1 MIFEERSN
9 SIIKVIGVG
18 GGGGNAVAY
27 MYKQGIKGVDFAVCN
42 TDNQALEANP
52 IPLKLQLGPNL
63 TEGMGAGSIPEIGK
77 QSCIES
83 IDDVRRFLET
93 DTKMLFITAG
103 MGGGTGTG
111 AAPIIAKAAREMDI
125 LTVGIVTLPFKF
137 EGIKRRNQAME
148 GLEALKK
155 SVDSILVISNDKLRE
170 ICGNLELSKAF
181 SKADDI
187 LATAAKGIAEI
198 ITVPGYINVDFK
210 DVNTVMKNSGVSIMG
225 FASAEGE
232 DRAKKAVET
241 ALNSPLLEDNDIRGA
256 QHILLNITS
265 GDKEVTMDEIGE
277 ITEYISEEAGIG
289 TNMIWGNCKDES
301 LGDSISVTIIA
312 TGFDEGKKRLEE
324 INKSQIKVNLD
335 EPFDIVDDVPRTSNV
350 FETDKPNVIEFNNIP
365 DLNKIEYSSSESLP
379 KSENR
384 MRQKDNTVNTKAREL
399 ERANLEE
406 IRKTSSIPLDSPK
419 IIAEMEDIPA
429 YLRRKVLL
437 EDVEKEADNRTSKLS
452 INIDDAEGPRIE
464 RNNSFF
470 HDNVD

>member
-1 MIFEERSN
+1 MLFEERNN

-27 MYKQGIKGVDFAVCN
+27 MFRQGIKGVDFAVCN
-42 TDNQALEANP
+42 TDNQALESNP
-52 IPLKLQLGPNL
+52 IPIKLQLGPNL
-63 TEGMGAGSIPEIGK
+63 TEGMGAGSIPEVGK

-83 IDDVRRFLET
+83 IDDVRKFLSD

-137 EGIKRRNQAME
+137 EGMKRRSQAME

-170 ICGNLELSKAF
+170 ICGDLELSKAF
-181 SKADDI
+181 AKADDI
-187 LATAAKGIAEI
+187 LATAARGIAEI

-225 FASAEGE
+225 YAEAGG
-232 DRAKKAVET
+232 DSRAKSAVET

-256 QHILLNITS
+256 QHILLNISS

-277 ITEYISEEAGIG
+277 ITEYIQEEAGMG
-289 TNMIWGNCKDES
+289 TNMIWGNCTDEK
-301 LGDSISVTIIA
+301 LGEKLSVTIIA
-312 TGFDEGKKRLEE
+312 TGFDEGKRRLEE
-324 INKSQIKVNLD
+324 LERKTIKVGLD
-335 EPFDIVDDVPRTSNV
+335 EPFDIKDDVAMAENKTLESNN
-350 FETDKPNVIEFNNIP
+350 PNVIEFDNIP
-365 DLNKIEYSSSESLP
+365 ELSRIEYASNDPYVETERRETKRVNNKSL
-379 KSENR
+379 EI
-384 MRQKDNTVNTKAREL
+384 

-429 YLRRKVLL
+429 YLRRKVML
-437 EDVEKEADNRTSKLS
+437 EDVEKEADNGTSKLS
-452 INIDDAEGPRIE
+452 INIDDAEGPRFE

-470 HDNVD
+470 HNNVD